1 MGYVCRNPSL
11 ANTCQRADTRNSGL
25 WVHRSW
31 LISQVW
37 FPALKTQILVCKLLL
52 RPEHTQWGP
61 ELNLKASYLKHPEV
75 LTNISLNFLML
86 HKLIFTIDKYVI
98 SRTKAVFWSRNGKC
112 TQRTICGIILSLSV
126 YSGSISPK
134 LAANIWMHRE
144 EIFFCYY
151 DPWSTA
157 FNTIKTK

>member
-11 ANTCQRADTRNSGL
+11 ANTCQRADKRNSGL
-25 WVHRSW
+25 WVHSSW

-37 FPALKTQILVCKLLL
+37 FPALKTQILLVFKLLL
-52 RPEHTQWGP
+52 RPEQTQWEP

-112 TQRTICGIILSLSV
+112 TQCTICGIILSL
-126 YSGSISPK
+126 Y
-134 LAANIWMHRE
+134 LYIWVLFLQNLLQKFECTGKRFSFATM
-144 EIFFCYY
+144 IL
-151 DPWSTA
+151 DPQHLTP
-157 FNTIKTK
+157 